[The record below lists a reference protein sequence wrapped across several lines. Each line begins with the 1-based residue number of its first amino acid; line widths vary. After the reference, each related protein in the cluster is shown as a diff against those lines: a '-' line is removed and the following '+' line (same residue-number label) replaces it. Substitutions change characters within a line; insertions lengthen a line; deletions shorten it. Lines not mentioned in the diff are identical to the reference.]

1 MTRQEIVDTLLRQ
14 SSLDEETRDYVAA
27 LILDGEEED
36 LADTLG
42 SFLCEDDDAAILTQL
57 LEQLSP
63 PSEEQNAPEP
73 LRRLEQTVTLTIAPP
88 PPPTAPPPSTVATE
102 QAPTKSLAK
111 AASTAKA
118 PAAAPAPQLFGT
130 HDYGSAQHAAL
141 DELDELDDHSA
152 KWEELKASGGK
163 GIWSGSQ
170 KRYVHSWGGR
180 GMGGRGVPKLYSANN
195 PNVHLNDVT
204 LHYKGKELLGERAGP
219 GTGNLGLVGSIL
231 DLQQGHCY
239 GLIGRNGVGKS
250 TLLKRIGRGSLPGFP
265 MHLRTFYLQQEGVVQ
280 DGVVLEALLR
290 SDDRLERMKAEVEL
304 WETLEPSGLGEGDA
318 AEQAS
323 YLGELYEKL
332 EEIEANVTQQAAR
345 AKRMLKELGFTAELL
360 AARVADLSGGWRM
373 RLSLAQ
379 CLFAAPDVL
388 LLDEPTN
395 HLDLRGVLWLQR
407 QLQSDAY
414 SKLITVC
421 VSHDR
426 PFLDAVCSDIIVFA
440 DKKLAYHHTGYSAY
454 LEGVEQAAS
463 RNASQAAAAGKQVD
477 KQKAFIAKQ
486 RAAAASKTGVDDNK
500 LRQAKEREKKLD
512 RIHYSHAGG
521 KYRTSYGL
529 PERIQQLKSHPTLRF
544 NLPEPTSLRGTSD
557 LPALTMD
564 GVAFRFP
571 TRASAAAAP
580 GATPVLS
587 DVTVQV
593 DLSSRVAII
602 GENGAGKTTLVNL
615 IAGALSPTVGEVHR
629 HHGLRVATVSQH
641 QTERLREHLDKTA
654 VQFLVDGI
662 SSAGESARQQE
673 VLNHLGAFGLSGDLA
688 TLPIGMLSG
697 GQKARLTLAQTMWD
711 RPHVLV
717 LDEPTN
723 HLDSDAL
730 EALQVGIGGF
740 KGAIIAISHS
750 ADFVASFCK
759 ELWILEHGR
768 VAIHHIESLDDFE
781 KAYSTYSNSILA
793 EFEL

>member
-1 MTRQEIVDTLLRQ
+1 MTKEATVHKLLRQ

-27 LILDGEEED
+27 LILGGEEED

-42 SFLCEDDDAAILTQL
+42 SFLCEDGDAAILSQL
-57 LEQLSP
+57 LEQASP
-63 PSEEQNAPEP
+63 PSTEQNKPEP
-73 LRRLEQTVTLTIAPP
+73 LRRLEHAVTLTTAPP
-88 PPPTAPPPSTVATE
+88 PPAVPPPPTITTE
-102 QAPTKSLAK
+102 QSAKSQTK
-111 AASTAKA
+111 AASRATA
-118 PAAAPAPQLFGT
+118 PAAAPAAQLFGT
-130 HDYGSAQHAAL
+130 NDYGSAQHAAL
-141 DELDELDDHSA
+141 DELDDLDDHSA

-170 KRYVHSWGGR
+170 KRVVHSWGGR

-195 PNVHLNDVT
+195 PNVHLHDVT
-204 LHYKGKELLGERAGP
+204 LHYKGKELLGEYSGP

-265 MHLRTFYLQQEGVVQ
+265 MHLRTFYLQQEGLVQ
-280 DGVVLEALLR
+280 DGTVLEALLR
-290 SDDRLERMKAEVEL
+290 SDDRLELMKAEVEL
-304 WETLEPSGLGEGDA
+304 WENLEPSELVEGDA
-318 AEQAS
+318 AEKAS
-323 YLGELYEKL
+323 YLGDLYEKL
-332 EEIEANVTQQAAR
+332 EEIESAAAEKQAR
-345 AKRMLKELGFTAELL
+345 AKRMLKELGFTAELS

-407 QLQSDAY
+407 QLQSDTY
-414 SKLITVC
+414 SKLITIC

-426 PFLDAVCSDIIVFA
+426 TFLEAVCSDVIVFA
-440 DKKLAYHHTGYSAY
+440 DKKLTYHHTGYAAY
-454 LEGVEQAAS
+454 LEGVEQTAS
-463 RNASQAAAAGKQVD
+463 RNASQAAAAGRQVD

-486 RAAAASKTGVDDNK
+486 RTAAASKKGVDDNK

-512 RIHYSHAGG
+512 RITYSHNGG

-544 NLPEPTSLRGTSD
+544 NLPEPISLRGGSD

-564 GVAFRFP
+564 SVTFRFP
-571 TRASAAAAP
+571 PRASM
-580 GATPVLS
+580 ATSPDPAPVLT
-587 DVTVQV
+587 DLTLQV
-593 DLSSRVAII
+593 GLSTRVAII

-615 IAGALSPTVGEVHR
+615 ISGALSPTVGEVHR
-629 HHGLRVATVSQH
+629 LQGLRVAMVSQH
-641 QTERLREHLDKTA
+641 QIERLRDHLDKSA
-654 VQFLVDGI
+654 VQFIVGEL
-662 SSAGESARQQE
+662 SSIGECVRQQD

-688 TLPIGMLSG
+688 TQSIGMLSG
-697 GQKARLTLAQTMWD
+697 GQKARLTLAQAMWD
-711 RPHVLV
+711 RPHIMI

-723 HLDSDAL
+723 HLDSDAM
-730 EALQVGIGGF
+730 EALQVGIGSF
-740 KGAIIAISHS
+740 KGGIIAISHS

-759 ELWILEHGR
+759 ELWILKNGR
-768 VAIHHIESLDDFE
+768 IAIHHTEILDDFE

-793 EFEL
+793 EFE